1 MREFDVQSY
10 GAAESCADAIKN
22 IGDRIMDVFNSVDKT
37 MNDLYGEN
45 WASSGANNA
54 HERYMEI
61 RKNYEVFYQDILNMN
76 THVHNTVENYKTAD
90 AQADTTISAI

>member
-1 MREFDVQSY
+1 MREFDMENY

-22 IGDRIMDVFNSVDKT
+22 IGDNIMSIFDSVDKA
-37 MNDLYGEN
+37 MNDLYGGN

-54 HERYMEI
+54 HERYMDI

-76 THVHNTVENYKTAD
+76 THIHSTVENYKIAD
-90 AQADTTISAI
+90 QQADTTISAI